1 MVNILSSN
9 QGEELRK
16 VQVTGGSTFI
26 VSLPKPWVEQMGLN
40 KGSVIRITQ
49 RDDLTLCLSP
59 ESADRGRSHGRVI
72 INPRPDDTPE
82 RIVRR
87 VVSAYLMGYNIIQ
100 LKNNKQRL
108 DSSQRFNVKDFTR
121 KKLVGTEILSDLP
134 RELTLQ
140 VLLSYSELSVKDALR
155 RMSVIA
161 ASMHRDALI
170 ALGTEEVNLAK
181 EIIAMDDE
189 VDRFNLYIIRL
200 LKVAVVDGH
209 ILKESGLNSPREC
222 LGYRL
227 ITKSVERMA
236 DHAVNIAHNRLE
248 LTLSIIDE
256 TLLTE
261 LKKLSE
267 FALDIFESAM
277 ASVFNE
283 SYDEADRILD
293 MAQNTRKMEAEIL
306 HTIVKHSPPEEVPAL
321 RLIVESIL
329 RTAEYGADIAETVLN
344 MMVREAVKEA

>member
-1 MVNILSSN
+1 
-9 QGEELRK
+9 
-16 VQVTGGSTFI
+16 
-26 VSLPKPWVEQMGLN
+26 
-40 KGSVIRITQ
+40 
-49 RDDLTLCLSP
+49 
-59 ESADRGRSHGRVI
+59 
-72 INPRPDDTPE
+72 
-82 RIVRR
+82 
-87 VVSAYLMGYNIIQ
+87 
-100 LKNNKQRL
+100 
-108 DSSQRFNVKDFTR
+108 
-121 KKLVGTEILSDLP
+121 
-134 RELTLQ
+134 
-140 VLLSYSELSVKDALR
+140 
-155 RMSVIA
+155 
-161 ASMHRDALI
+161 
-170 ALGTEEVNLAK
+170 
-181 EIIAMDDE
+181 
-189 VDRFNLYIIRL
+189 
-200 LKVAVVDGH
+200 
-209 ILKESGLNSPREC
+209 
-222 LGYRL
+222 
-227 ITKSVERMA
+227 MA